1 MRSWGWDHHGPPG
14 GGREDDT
21 GSVPGRDT
29 GLLSA
34 SSVSIEDMRTGRRG
48 RTEASFLDINTI
60 LFVRNKLLLQ
70 SERLCKI

>member
-1 MRSWGWDHHGPPG
+1 MTADLV

-34 SSVSIEDMRTGRRG
+34 SSVSIEDMRTGRR
-48 RTEASFLDINTI
+48 RTGVAVLDINTI
-60 LFVRNKLLLQ
+60 LFVRNKLLIQ